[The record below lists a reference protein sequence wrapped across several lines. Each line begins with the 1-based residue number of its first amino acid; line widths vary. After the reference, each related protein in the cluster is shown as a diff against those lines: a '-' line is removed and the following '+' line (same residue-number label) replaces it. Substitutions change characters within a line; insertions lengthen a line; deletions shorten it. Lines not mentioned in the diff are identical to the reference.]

1 MSLGCDSASRARFIS
16 SRLTMFISL
25 VKSSKM
31 EPAQLLEIVHKM
43 KKLEQ
48 KDIDDY
54 LLSIQ
59 AAFYSAAKKIPT
71 TVRKRLRSSTS
82 LTYEKSNVTLL
93 GEVLGD
99 TFTTDGPAL
108 SEDSVIEHL
117 SRQYDITGMAEE
129 VDYIASEYDLMWKH
143 YCDAHVAFLDSRHS
157 EYRQILSSLRP
168 ESDYVIGQAGKSEES
183 QASALSLSEAWK
195 GFVKFK
201 SDWTPKIRQENEK
214 YYEVIEA
221 VLGADT
227 IVNSISRRDIKNLL
241 EMAEG
246 LPQQNKKPYNRMTTQ
261 ECLDA
266 DDIPENDLVSSRTVN
281 GYLKL
286 CQGLFAYLVKEEDV
300 LESSPTSNV
309 KYEAKSRS
317 YGNYSLT
324 EMRKLVAYFTTL
336 EDWKKWVFL
345 LLAYTG
351 ARRSEIAALK
361 VSDIR
366 LDDDSQRYYIMI
378 QDSKTDAGIR
388 QIPLSLCLVDMGF
401 LSYLK
406 NKNPYARLFPE
417 VTNKTQLTR
426 IFHGMRETLN
436 IHYLDDFKRRRI
448 IHSLRHTF
456 ITEAAKTN
464 NLPLVQRTVGH
475 ELTRIGQT
483 QVYIHEFNVSA
494 LLPVIDCI
502 DWLK

>member
-1 MSLGCDSASRARFIS
+1 MD
-16 SRLTMFISL
+16 
-25 VKSSKM
+25 
-31 EPAQLLEIVHKM
+31 IVQKM

-54 LLSIQ
+54 LLSVQ
-59 AAFYSAAKKIPT
+59 ATFYAAVKKIPAT
-71 TVRKRLRSSTS
+71 TRKRMRSSIS
-82 LTYEKSNVTLL
+82 LVREKSNIMLL
-93 GEVLGD
+93 GEILGE
-99 TFTTDGPAL
+99 TFTNDGPAL
-108 SEDSVIEHL
+108 SEDIIIEHL
-117 SRQYDITGMAEE
+117 SKQYDITGMADEI
-129 VDYIASEYDLMWKH
+129 DYIAAEYDLMWKNS
-143 YCDAHVAFLDSRHS
+143 CDAYAAFLDSRHS

-168 ESDYVIGQAGKSEES
+168 ESDYVSDQASKSEES
-183 QASALSLSEAWK
+183 QASVLSLSEAWK

-201 SDWTPKIRQENEK
+201 SDWTPKIRQESEK

-227 IVNSISRRDIKNLL
+227 IVNNITRRDIKNLL
-241 EMAEG
+241 EMAAG

-266 DDIPENDLVSSRTVN
+266 DDIPEEDLVSSRTVN

-286 CQGLFAYLVKEEDV
+286 CQGLFAYLVREEDV
-300 LESSPTSNV
+300 LESSPTNNV
-309 KYEAKSRS
+309 KFEAKSRS

-324 EMRKLVAYFTTL
+324 EMRKLVAYFNTL

-351 ARRSEIAALK
+351 ARRSEIATLK

-366 LDDDSQRYYIMI
+366 LDDDSQRYYILI
-378 QDSKTDAGIR
+378 QDSKTEAGIR
-388 QIPLSLCLVDMGF
+388 QIPLSLHLIEMNF
-401 LSYLK
+401 LSYVK
-406 NKNPYARLFPE
+406 DKNPDARLFPQI
-417 VTNKTQLTR
+417 TNKTQLTR
-426 IFHGMRETLN
+426 IFHSIRETLD

-475 ELTRIGQT
+475 ELSRIGQT
-483 QVYIHEFNVSA
+483 QVYIHEFNVTA
-494 LLPVIDCI
+494 LIPVIDCI

>member
-1 MSLGCDSASRARFIS
+1 
-16 SRLTMFISL
+16 
-25 VKSSKM
+25 M
-31 EPAQLLEIVHKM
+31 EPAQLLDIVQKM

-48 KDIDDY
+48 DDIDSY
-54 LLSIQ
+54 LLKIQ
-59 AAFYSAAKKIPT
+59 SAFYAAAKKIPSK
-71 TVRKRLRSSTS
+71 VRSSLRKS
-82 LTYEKSNVTLL
+82 GSVADEKRNVFDFGQLL
-93 GEVLGD
+93 D
-99 TFTTDGPAL
+99 FTFKQDSDPL
-108 SEDSVIEHL
+108 SSDSVIRDL
-117 SRQYDITGMAEE
+117 SSQFDLTGMEDE
-129 VDYIASEYDLMWKH
+129 IDYVASEYDLFWRH
-143 YCDAHVAFLDSRHS
+143 YCDAHTAFIDQRHS
-157 EYRQILSSLRP
+157 DYRQIVSSMRP
-168 ESDYVIGQAGKSEES
+168 ESDYVPSQLGKPEEP
-183 QASALSLSEAWK
+183 QTSALSLSEAWK

-201 SDWTPKIRQENEK
+201 SDWTPKIRQESEK

-227 IVNSISRRDIKNLL
+227 IVNTITRRDIKNLL
-241 EMAEG
+241 EMAAG

-266 DDIPENDLVSSRTVN
+266 DDIPEGDLVSSRTVN

-300 LESSPTSNV
+300 LESSPTNNV
-309 KYEAKSRS
+309 KFEAKSRS

-324 EMRKLVAYFTTL
+324 EMRKLVAHFTTL

-345 LLAYTG
+345 LLAFTG

-366 LDDDSQRYYIMI
+366 LDDDSQRHYIMI

-388 QIPLSLCLVDMGF
+388 QIPLSLRLVEMNF

-406 NKNPYARLFPE
+406 DKNPDARLFPQ

-426 IFHGMRETLN
+426 IFHSIRETLD

-456 ITEAAKTN
+456 ITEAAKKN
-464 NLPLVQRTVGH
+464 NLQLVQRTVGH
-475 ELTRIGQT
+475 ELSRIGQT

-494 LLPVIDCI
+494 LLPVVDCI